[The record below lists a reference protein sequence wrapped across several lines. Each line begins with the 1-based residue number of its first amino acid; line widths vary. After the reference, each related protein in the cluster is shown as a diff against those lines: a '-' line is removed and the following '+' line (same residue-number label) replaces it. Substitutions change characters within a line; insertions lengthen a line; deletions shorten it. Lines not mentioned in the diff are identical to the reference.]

1 MKKHILIFLLMIFS
15 VNKYYSQ
22 SLIEL
27 DDYINKIKDSV
38 EISLLAQDENG
49 KILYEVNSNKKVP
62 SASIIKIPILIS
74 LFEEVEKGNIS
85 LQEKYLFTKEDIA
98 REDEE
103 SHKNYID
110 KELTIEFLAKEMIR
124 VSDNSAT
131 NILIK
136 RLGFDKINNSI
147 KVKGLAL
154 TQLNRLMMDFEAIKF
169 GKQNYTSAFEIN
181 KLLLLIKQKKIL
193 STEMNKK
200 FIDFLFLCDDNSTIP
215 KLLPKNVLVAHKTG
229 TLDYLRADAGIIFSR
244 NPIILSI
251 FVEKFRTQE
260 EAEKIIATISNYIY
274 KIFCD

>member
-1 MKKHILIFLLMIFS
+1 MIFS

>member
-1 MKKHILIFLLMIFS
+1 
-15 VNKYYSQ
+15 
-22 SLIEL
+22 
-27 DDYINKIKDSV
+27 
-38 EISLLAQDENG
+38 
-49 KILYEVNSNKKVP
+49 
-62 SASIIKIPILIS
+62 
-74 LFEEVEKGNIS
+74 
-85 LQEKYLFTKEDIA
+85 
-98 REDEE
+98 
-103 SHKNYID
+103 
-110 KELTIEFLAKEMIR
+110 MIR